1 MEKSFLLRIYDL
13 KLMKLF
19 AQIISSVLNPIV
31 ILIPVPYILV
41 LKTTGSKDLAIFWT
55 IFTLIFILGFSIFI
69 LAGVEKGYFS
79 DLDISKRSQRPLLF
93 TFAIAICALYTV
105 LLYFLKAP
113 EVLFIA
119 VFGVILGLASIEL
132 VNKVTKASIHVA
144 TVSAFATSLV
154 LGFGPLFILSFIAVP
169 LVGWARIVTKNHTR
183 KQTIIGSFLGILT
196 TLIVYVIFKYI
207 I

>member
-1 MEKSFLLRIYDL
+1 MVKSFLLKILRHSL
-13 KLMKLF
+13 TRLF

-41 LKTTGSKDLAIFWT
+41 IKTTGSKDSAIFWT
-55 IFTLIFILGFSIFI
+55 IFTLIFILAFSIFI

-93 TFAIAICALYTV
+93 TFAIAICAMYTV

-113 EVLFIA
+113 EILFIA
-119 VFGVILGLASIEL
+119 VFGMIMGLASIEL
-132 VNKVTKASIHVA
+132 VNKITKASIHVA

-154 LGFGPLFILSFIAVP
+154 LGFGPVFLLSFIVIP
-169 LVGWARIVTKNHTR
+169 LVSWARIVTKNHTK
-183 KQTIIGSFLGILT
+183 KQTIIGALLGILT
-196 TLIVYVIFKYI
+196 TLVVYVIFKYI